1 MIKDAILQLAKKE
14 DISYDLAKESM
25 NEIMG
30 GKATDVQ
37 MSAYLTALS
46 MKGETIDEI
55 TACRESSRDDILS
68 RIIIIFSLGKYFEL
82 AAKNMSTFVTSILLL
97 L

>member
-14 DISYDLAKESM
+14 DISYDLAKGSM

-46 MKGETIDEI
+46 ISVAGVNFW
-55 TACRESSRDDILS
+55 L
-68 RIIIIFSLGKYFEL
+68 
-82 AAKNMSTFVTSILLL
+82 
-97 L
+97 